1 MLYARASEAEL
12 DASLSR
18 DSRPTHTQQP
28 LEDVWTK
35 AVVSLL
41 AGIDPALPSLLKFTD
56 LLADTTR
63 KTNAIGQG
71 SEGQGSEGQGSE
83 GLTSPDRGGQGRE
96 GRAGTLAS
104 AKSRDASELEQ
115 SEKASF
121 ALVSYAGVKVE
132 NLPTLFPDR
141 QLRFRPL
148 DRCMSI
154 RSIRQHTAAYVS
166 IRICRRSSLIGSCAS
181 SRSTGA

>member
-12 DASLSR
+12 EASLSR
-18 DSRPTHTQQP
+18 DSRRTHTQQP

-63 KTNAIGQG
+63 KTNAI
-71 SEGQGSEGQGSE
+71 GQGSEGQGSE

-148 DRCMSI
+148 DRCM
-154 RSIRQHTAAYVS
+154 RP
-166 IRICRRSSLIGSCAS
+166 
-181 SRSTGA
+181 

>member
-1 MLYARASEAEL
+1 VLYARASEAEL

-18 DSRPTHTQQP
+18 DSRHTHTQQP

-41 AGIDPALPSLLKFTD
+41 ASIDPALPSLLKFTD

-71 SEGQGSEGQGSE
+71 SEGQGSERQGSE
-83 GLTSPDRGGQGRE
+83 GLTCPDRGGQGRA
-96 GRAGTLAS
+96 GRVGTPDS
-104 AKSRDASELEQ
+104 AKSRNASALEEC
-115 SEKASF
+115 EKASF

-154 RSIRQHTAAYVS
+154 CSVRQHA
-166 IRICRRSSLIGSCAS
+166 
-181 SRSTGA
+181 